1 MSHMHMSGF
10 LEDTSGHLAWGWGW
24 GGWTMMGPGE
34 SLRVKAGVL
43 EEAVNMK
50 RTSYKYVCG
59 MAWGEHGGNELG
71 PTTWVTSRDR

>member
-1 MSHMHMSGF
+1 MGV
-10 LEDTSGHLAWGWGW
+10 GW

-50 RTSYKYVCG
+50 RRSYKYVCG
-59 MAWGEHGGNELG
+59 MAWGGMVEMN
-71 PTTWVTSRDR
+71 